1 MRFGGVNLL
10 AVLVA
15 AIAIW
20 AIGLLIYGVLFD
32 KQWMAWTGT
41 SMETAESEMWRMGFS
56 PVMPILT
63 ALGLAV
69 IYRWKGVS
77 DLRRAMVT
85 SLVLWLCFGFVIL
98 MYGWTYSDQRP
109 EVLALDSVHIL
120 LNYLV
125 GGAIIALWPKG
136 RGRAVAAA

>member
-20 AIGLLIYGVLFD
+20 AIGFVIYGVLFEE
-32 KQWMAWTGT
+32 QWMTWAGV
-41 SMETAESEMWRMGFS
+41 SAEAAETEMWRMAFS

-63 ALGLAV
+63 AIGLAV
-69 IYRWKGVS
+69 IYRWKGVT

-98 MYGWTYSDQRP
+98 MYGWTYSSQP
-109 EVLALDSVHIL
+109 AELLALDSAHIL

-125 GGAIIALWPKG
+125 GGAIIALWPQR
-136 RGRAVAAA
+136 RGAAGA